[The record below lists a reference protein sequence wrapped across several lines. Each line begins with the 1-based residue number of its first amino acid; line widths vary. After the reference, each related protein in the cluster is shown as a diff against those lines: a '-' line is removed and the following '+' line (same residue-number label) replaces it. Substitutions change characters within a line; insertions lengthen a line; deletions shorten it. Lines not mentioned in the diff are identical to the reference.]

1 MILLILAIGFWMM
14 WMGNKKEVIT
24 PSEEEA
30 AVSSTIVSPT
40 PSLVSKTIVLEQ
52 TGLSGQSGMA
62 EFVAVGDKTKVTLSM
77 IGTKYPSP
85 QPSHIHVGKC
95 PNTGVVKYPL
105 NKVINGKAETVISVS
120 MEDLFADLPLAVN
133 VHESDE
139 RVAVSTACGDLR

>member
-1 MILLILAIGFWMM
+1 M
-14 WMGNKKEVIT
+14 VT
-24 PSEEEA
+24 PSGGEA
-30 AVSSTIVSPT
+30 VVPTTIVSPT
-40 PSLVSKTIVLEQ
+40 PTLGSKTIVLEQ

-62 EFVAVGDKTKVTLSM
+62 EFEAVGDKTKVTISM

-120 MEDLFADLPLAVN
+120 MADLFADLPLAVN